1 MSNKLNNLNKTLSVA
16 AQLYIFSQLPD
27 LTAQTPELLDSLA
40 EAGYDAVE
48 GMYGKPPYTLAE
60 MLPSGLR
67 YYAPHLTPPQ
77 ITEGVAFAQTMHAT
91 DICTSGPLV
100 WNKRTPSDWA
110 ETATILNTQGA
121 ILREKNI
128 HLHYHNHDFEF
139 VDKTFDAFIAQL
151 DPNSIS
157 LCFDAG
163 WAALAGH
170 DPVAFLQQ
178 HVNRIGV
185 LHLRDFAG
193 TVSTA
198 LGEGDIDIAPVIA
211 QIPNLPNLRMLV
223 VEHDPTDNNP
233 LGAMVRSRH
242 YLREQFGL

>member
-1 MSNKLNNLNKTLSVA
+1 MSNNLIPVA
-16 AQLYIFSQLPD
+16 AQLYIFSQLRD
-27 LTAQTPELLDSLA
+27 LEIQTPELLNGLA

-48 GMYGKPPYTLAE
+48 GMYGKPPYTPAE
-60 MLPSGLR
+60 MLASGLR

-77 ITEGVAFAQTMHAT
+77 ITASVAFAQTMHAT
-91 DICTSGPLV
+91 DICTSGPLA
-100 WNKRTPSDWA
+100 WNNRTPSDWQ
-110 ETATILNTQGA
+110 ETATALNAHGE
-121 ILREKNI
+121 ILRAQDI

-139 VDKTFDAFIAQL
+139 VDETFEAFIAQL
-151 DPNSIS
+151 DTDAVS

-170 DPVAFLQQ
+170 DPVAFLER
-178 HVNRIGV
+178 HAARIGV

-193 TVSTA
+193 SVSTA
-198 LGEGDIDIAPVIA
+198 LGEGELDIAPVIA

-242 YLREQFGL
+242 YLRDTFGL

>member
-1 MSNKLNNLNKTLSVA
+1 MLNKKLSVA

-27 LTAQTPELLDSLA
+27 LETQTPHLLTGLA

-48 GMYGKPPYTLAE
+48 GMYGKPPYTPAE
-60 MLPSGLR
+60 LSASGLR

-77 ITEGVAFAQTMHAT
+77 LNEGTTFAEVMHAT
-91 DICTSGPLV
+91 DICTSGPFT
-100 WNKRTPSDWA
+100 WNDRTPTDWQN
-110 ETATILNTQGA
+110 TANVLNTYGVM
-121 ILREKNI
+121 LRAKNI

-139 VDKTFDAFIAQL
+139 IDETFEPFINKLNPDAV
-151 DPNSIS
+151 S

-178 HVNRIGV
+178 HAARIGV
-185 LHLRDFAG
+185 LHLRDFTG
-193 TVSTA
+193 SVSTA
-198 LGEGDIDIAPVIA
+198 LGEGDLDIAPVIA
-211 QIPNLPNLRMLV
+211 QIPHLSNLRMLV

-233 LGAMVRSRH
+233 LGAMVRSRY